1 MYYVGR
7 LESGDKFFWVRTPA
21 LVIPVAMR
29 TGIHYVPQ
37 HIEIQLI
44 PAIDGTNHPNKDCL
58 FQSFQFFNFAA
69 TSLPAFRAQ
78 WHP

>member
-29 TGIHYVPQ
+29 TGIHYASQ
-37 HIEIQLI
+37 HIEKMALI
-44 PAIDGTNHPNKDCL
+44 IKVDMT
-58 FQSFQFFNFAA
+58 FF
-69 TSLPAFRAQ
+69 SKKPIE
-78 WHP
+78 